1 MSLKETLEKSFET
14 YAGMT
19 IMDRAICDAR
29 DCLKPS
35 ARMSMYAQY
44 IEKITPDKPYR
55 KSQKSVSAA
64 MDHFYVHG
72 NDPAYQMFARMGKP
86 FAMRYML
93 EDFQGITGTVQ
104 FSDDEAASRYT
115 EMRLAP
121 LAMNLFTNID
131 KETITK
137 WHESYSGEEYHP
149 AVLPSVG
156 FYNIVNGTS
165 GIATAIASSIPQFN
179 LREVNDAMIK
189 LLWDSSVPFDEIY
202 CAPDFCTGGIML
214 NAAEVKESL
223 KNGTGFACK
232 LRSIVEYDA
241 KDRCLVIKEAPYSV
255 YTSTICKQLQEI
267 VMSEDNPGIDME
279 RKFLD
284 QSTTTAHIKIFLDK
298 KANPD
303 KVIRYL
309 YKNTSIQY
317 HYPINMIMLDKGKTP
332 KVFGWREA
340 LQAHINH
347 EIEVYTNA
355 YNFDIKK
362 IDARL
367 HVLDGLTIALANI
380 DEVVQIIKS
389 APSSQAAG
397 KMLRE
402 HFLLDEVQS
411 KHILDMKLSR
421 LAKLEV
427 EKLKNEIESLLA
439 EKANI
444 QAILNDKK
452 LLKTEIEKGLRAV
465 ANKYGDARRTKVID
479 LQKDSEEEP
488 TEIRQ
493 LQISITSQ
501 NSVFVTETST
511 LYTQKRGGVGN
522 KLKMNDGEYVIDS
535 ITVASNEEILLF
547 TKMGNVVHCAASTLP
562 LNDKVH
568 IQTLVNISNDEEL
581 CAITSASKKATAP
594 YILFFT
600 KNGLVKKSEIGE
612 YNMSRK
618 GALKALALDPGDEIV
633 SIVFTNNDKVGIL
646 TELGNFIIIKTDDIR
661 VIGRVARGVKA
672 ITLNEDDTVIS
683 ARIVPENTTHLAS
696 ISGNGLFKQT
706 SISEFTT
713 QGRGTKGNK
722 IQKLNEADWMADFC
736 PITEGSKDVL
746 IASTSS
752 SIKLTT
758 SDIPLFSKGAL
769 GNKSIKLDQKS
780 NVVGIFIY

>member
-29 DCLKPS
+29 DCLKPG

-44 IEKITPDKPYR
+44 IEKITPDKPYK
-55 KSQKSVSAA
+55 KSQKSVAAA

-72 NDPAYQMFARMGKP
+72 DLSLYPLFARMGKP
-86 FAMRYML
+86 FAMRYVL
-93 EDFQGITGTVQ
+93 EDFQGNTGTIEE
-104 FSDDEAASRYT
+104 SSNEAASRYT

-121 LAMNLFTNID
+121 ISMNLFHNIE
-131 KETITK
+131 KETIEK
-137 WHESYSGEEYHP
+137 WHDNYTGEEQYP

-179 LREVNDAMIK
+179 LREVNEAMIK
-189 LLWDSSVPFDEIY
+189 LLWNRDISFDEIY

-214 NAAEVKESL
+214 NAGEVKESL
-223 KNGTGFACK
+223 KVGNGFACK
-232 LRSIVEYDA
+232 MRSVVEYDS
-241 KDRCLVIKEAPYSV
+241 KESCIIVKETPYGV
-255 YTSTICKQLQEI
+255 YTETIRGQLAKILE
-267 VMSEDNPGIDME
+267 SEDNPGIE
-279 RKFLD
+279 KFLD
-284 QSTTTAHIKIFLDK
+284 QSGTSALIKIFIGK

-317 HYPINMIMLDKGKTP
+317 HYPINMIMLDGGKTP
-332 KVFGWREA
+332 KMFGWREA

-367 HVLDGLTIALANI
+367 HILAGLIIAFENINEVIATIK
-380 DEVVQIIKS
+380 KS
-389 APSSQAAG
+389 ASSQEA
-397 KMLRE
+397 K
-402 HFLLDEVQS
+402 
-411 KHILDMKLSR
+411 KILCEKYNLTEIQAKSILAMKLSS

-427 EKLKNEIESLLA
+427 TKIVEEQESLIKQR
-439 EKANI
+439 EIIVN
-444 QAILNDKK
+444 ILNDEK
-452 LLKTEIEKGLRAV
+452 LLKAEIEKGMRAV
-465 ANKYGDARRTKVID
+465 ATKYGDVRRTKVID
-479 LQKDSEEEP
+479 LEKDSEEEP

-522 KLKMNDGEYVIDS
+522 KLKMNDGEYIIDS
-535 ITVASNEEILLF
+535 ITVASNEVVLLF
-547 TKMGNVVHCAASTLP
+547 TKSGNVVHCAASTLP

-618 GALKALALDPGDEIV
+618 GAVKALALDAGDEIM

-646 TELGNFIIIKTDDIR
+646 TELGNFIMIKTDDIR
-661 VIGRVARGVKA
+661 AIGRVARGVKA
-672 ITLNEDDTVIS
+672 ITLNDDDYVIS
-683 ARIVPENTTHLAS
+683 AHVIPENTTHLAS

-706 SISEFTT
+706 SISEFAV

-722 IQKLNEADWMADFC
+722 IQKLNEGDWMADFC
-736 PITEGSKDVL
+736 PVVDGTKDVL

-752 SIKLTT
+752 CIKLTT

-769 GNKSIKLDQKS
+769 GNKSIKMDAKS

>member
-29 DCLKPS
+29 DCLKPG

-44 IEKITPDKPYR
+44 IEKITPDKPYK
-55 KSQKSVSAA
+55 KSQKSVAAA

-72 NDPAYQMFARMGKP
+72 DMSLYPLFARMGKP
-86 FAMRYML
+86 FAMRYVL
-93 EDFQGITGTVQ
+93 EDFQGNTGTIEE
-104 FSDDEAASRYT
+104 SSNEAASRYT
-115 EMRLAP
+115 EMRLSP
-121 LAMNLFTNID
+121 ISMNLFTNIEKD
-131 KETITK
+131 TITK
-137 WHESYSGEEYHP
+137 WHDNYTGEEQYP

-179 LREVNDAMIK
+179 LREVNEAMIK
-189 LLWDSSVPFDEIY
+189 LLWNRDIPFDDIY

-214 NAAEVKESL
+214 NAGEVKESL
-223 KNGTGFACK
+223 KVGNGFACK
-232 LRSIVEYDA
+232 MRSVVEYDS
-241 KDRCLVIKEAPYSV
+241 KESCIIVKETPYGV
-255 YTSTICKQLQEI
+255 YTETIRGQLAKILE
-267 VMSEDNPGIDME
+267 SEDNPGIE
-279 RKFLD
+279 KFLD
-284 QSTTTAHIKIFLDK
+284 QSGTSALIKIFIGK

-317 HYPINMIMLDKGKTP
+317 HYPINMIMLDGGKTP
-332 KVFGWREA
+332 KMFGWREA

-367 HVLDGLTIALANI
+367 HILDGLTIALANI
-380 DEVVQIIKS
+380 DEVVALIKS
-389 APSSQAAG
+389 APSSQAA
-397 KMLRE
+397 KT
-402 HFLLDEVQS
+402 LLCQKFNLTEIQA

-439 EKANI
+439 EKATI
-444 QAILNDKK
+444 QAILADEN
-452 LLKTEIEKGLRAV
+452 LLKVEIEKGLRAV
-465 ANKYGDARRTKVID
+465 ANKYGDARRTRVMD

-522 KLKMNDGEYVIDS
+522 KLKMLNGEYIIDS
-535 ITVASNEEILLF
+535 ITIASNEEILLF
-547 TKMGNVVHCAASTLP
+547 TKSGNVVHCAASTLP

-600 KNGLVKKSEIGE
+600 KNGLIKKSEISE
-612 YNMSRK
+612 YNMGRK
-618 GALKALALDPGDEIV
+618 GAVKALALDAGDEIT

-646 TELGNFIIIKTDDIR
+646 TELGNFIMIKTDDIR
-661 VIGRVARGVKA
+661 AIGRVARGVKA
-672 ITLNEDDTVIS
+672 ITLNDGDYVIS
-683 ARIVPENTTHLAS
+683 AHAIPENTTHLAS

-706 SISEFTT
+706 SISEFNV

-722 IQKLNEADWMADFC
+722 IQKLNDGDWMADFC
-736 PITEGSKDVL
+736 PVIAGAKDVL
-746 IASTSS
+746 VASTSS

-758 SDIPLFSKGAL
+758 NDIPLFSKGAL
-769 GNKSIKLDQKS
+769 GNKSIKMDAKS

>member
-1 MSLKETLEKSFET
+1 MSLKDTLERSFET

-29 DCLKPS
+29 DCLKPG

-44 IEKITPDKPYR
+44 IEKITPDKPYK
-55 KSQKSVSAA
+55 KSQKSVAAA

-72 NDPAYQMFARMGKP
+72 DMSLYPLFARMGKP
-86 FAMRYML
+86 FAMRYVL
-93 EDFQGITGTVQ
+93 EDFQGNTGTIEE
-104 FSDDEAASRYT
+104 SSNEAASRYT
-115 EMRLAP
+115 EMRLSP
-121 LAMNLFTNID
+121 ISMNLFTNIEKD
-131 KETITK
+131 TITK
-137 WHESYSGEEYHP
+137 WHDNYTGEEQYP

-179 LREVNDAMIK
+179 LREVNEAMIK
-189 LLWDSSVPFDEIY
+189 LLWDRDISFDEIY

-214 NAAEVKESL
+214 NASEVKESL
-223 KNGTGFACK
+223 KVGNGFACK
-232 LRSIVEYDA
+232 MRSVVEYDS
-241 KDRCLVIKEAPYSV
+241 KESCIIVKETPYGV
-255 YTSTICKQLQEI
+255 YTETIRGQLAKILE
-267 VMSEDNPGIDME
+267 SEDNPGIE
-279 RKFLD
+279 KFLD
-284 QSTTTAHIKIFLDK
+284 QSGTSALIKIFIGK

-317 HYPINMIMLDKGKTP
+317 HYPINMIMLDGGKTP
-332 KVFGWREA
+332 KMFGWREA

-355 YNFDIKK
+355 YKFDIKK

-367 HVLDGLTIALANI
+367 HILDGLTIALANI
-380 DEVVQIIKS
+380 DEVVALIKS
-389 APSSQAAG
+389 APSSQAA
-397 KMLRE
+397 KT
-402 HFLLDEVQS
+402 LLCQKFNLTEIQA

-427 EKLKNEIESLLA
+427 EKLKNEIESLIA
-439 EKANI
+439 EKKTI
-444 QAILNDKK
+444 QAILADEN
-452 LLKTEIEKGLRAV
+452 LLKAEIEKGLRAV

-479 LQKDSEEEP
+479 LQRDSEEEP

-522 KLKMNDGEYVIDS
+522 KLKMLNGEYVIDS

-547 TKMGNVVHCAASTLP
+547 TKSGNVVHCSASSLP

-581 CAITSASKKATAP
+581 CAITSASRKATAP

-612 YNMSRK
+612 YNMNRK
-618 GALKALALDPGDEIV
+618 GAVKALALDPGDEIM
-633 SIVFTNNDKVGIL
+633 SIVFTNDDKVGIL
-646 TELGNFIIIKTDDIR
+646 TEFGNFIIIKTEDIR
-661 VIGRVARGVKA
+661 AIGRVARGVKA
-672 ITLNEDDTVIS
+672 ITLNDGDYVIS
-683 ARIVPENTTHLAS
+683 AHCIPENTTHLAS

-706 SISEFTT
+706 SISEFSV

-722 IQKLNEADWMADFC
+722 IQKLNEGDWMADFY
-736 PITEGSKDVL
+736 PIVSGAKDVL

-758 SDIPLFSKGAL
+758 NDIPLFSKGAL
-769 GNKSIKLDQKS
+769 GNKSIKMDAKS

>member
-1 MSLKETLEKSFET
+1 MSLKSTLEKSFET

-29 DCLKPS
+29 DCLKPG

-44 IEKITPDKPYR
+44 IEKITPDKPYK
-55 KSQKSVSAA
+55 KSQKSVAAA

-72 NDPAYQMFARMGKP
+72 DMSLYPLFARMGKP
-86 FAMRYML
+86 FAMRYVL
-93 EDFQGITGTVQ
+93 EDFQGNTGTIEE
-104 FSDDEAASRYT
+104 SSNEAASRYT
-115 EMRLAP
+115 EMRLSP
-121 LAMNLFTNID
+121 ISMNLFTNIEKD
-131 KETITK
+131 TITK
-137 WHESYSGEEYHP
+137 WHDNYTGEEQYP

-179 LREVNDAMIK
+179 LREVNEAMIK
-189 LLWDSSVPFDEIY
+189 LLWDRDISFDEIY

-223 KNGTGFACK
+223 KVGHGFACK
-232 LRSIVEYDA
+232 MRSVVEYDS
-241 KDRCLVIKEAPYSV
+241 KESCIIVKETPYGV
-255 YTSTICKQLQEI
+255 YTETIRGQLAKILE
-267 VMSEDNPGIDME
+267 SEDNPGIE
-279 RKFLD
+279 KFLD
-284 QSTTTAHIKIFLDK
+284 QSGTSALIKIFIGK

-317 HYPINMIMLDKGKTP
+317 HYPINMIMLDGGKTP
-332 KVFGWREA
+332 KLFGWREA

-355 YNFDIKK
+355 YHFDIKK

-367 HVLDGLTIALANI
+367 HILDGLTIALANI
-380 DEVVQIIKS
+380 DEVVALIKS
-389 APSSQAAG
+389 ASSSQVA
-397 KMLRE
+397 KTLLCQK
-402 HFLLDEVQS
+402 FLLTDIQA

-427 EKLKNEIESLLA
+427 EKLKNEIESLLK
-439 EKANI
+439 EKETI
-444 QAILNDKK
+444 TAILNDEK
-452 LLKTEIEKGLRAV
+452 LLKAEIEKGLRAV
-465 ANKYGDARRTKVID
+465 ATKYGDARRTKVID

-493 LQISITSQ
+493 LQISITNQ

-511 LYTQKRGGVGN
+511 LYTQRRGGVGN
-522 KLKMNDGEYVIDS
+522 KLKMNDGEYIIDS

-547 TKMGNVVHCAASTLP
+547 TKSGNVVHCAASTLP
-562 LNDKVH
+562 LNDKIH
-568 IQTLVNISNDEEL
+568 IQTLVNISNNEEI
-581 CAITSASKKATAP
+581 CAITSASKKSAAP

-600 KNGLVKKSEIGE
+600 KNGLVKKSEMSE

-618 GALKALALDPGDEIV
+618 GALKALTLDAGDEIM

-646 TELGNFIIIKTDDIR
+646 SEMGNFIIIETESIR
-661 VIGRVARGVKA
+661 PIGRVARGVKA
-672 ITLNEDDTVIS
+672 INLNEGDSVI
-683 ARIVPENTTHLAS
+683 AAHIIPENTTYIAS
-696 ISGNGLFKQT
+696 ISGDGLFKRT
-706 SISEFTT
+706 GISEFTV

-722 IQKLNEADWMADFC
+722 IQKLNEGDWMADFC
-736 PITEGSKDVL
+736 PIADGATSVL
-746 IASTSS
+746 IASTHS
-752 SIKLTT
+752 SIKLTIN
-758 SDIPLFSKGAL
+758 DIPIFSKGAL
-769 GNKSIKLDQKS
+769 GNKSIKLNPKS
-780 NVVGIFIY
+780 NVIGISIY